1 MVSGR
6 RGRIASNR
14 LDGGGLLLPVK
25 LRKRFQSLGSRLDPS
40 ESRGLNKF
48 RYRTA
53 EVPYEEVGNATR
65 AVCSNE
71 KCIPD
76 YAGAFVVIER
86 VRSNMFGH
94 EGRSS
99 PECSIWHAARILREE
114 FPTCDSIVEHRNSK
128 SDWPRVLR
136 GNSSLKG
143 NGCCIIGAHAV
154 SANSI
159 QLQRRSSTS
168 STATSGSISKAKASV
183 VRCTPVAGVP
193 ARSWS
198 ERTAHTKDSKRHARK
213 SLAERSTTPAGVQR
227 ELIYLC
233 WDSAQRREHE
243 GGSAFSA
250 PVVRSTERGF
260 SIGNFSNVAEGISEV
275 QRGAIFDVHSKLA
288 RITRLCARCM
298 RPRAPKMGR
307 FLSPAKSA
315 GACVRRRVGEN
326 ADGLPPSAH
335 ATSARWPGE
344 PEMMPAARSGGVGL
358 NYRDVVVPLRDC
370 ARAAAP
376 RAALRRIE
384 LYRALQIRIAKGQ
397 TTKRMT
403 CVRGRHALELMN
415 DKGMAK

>member
-1 MVSGR
+1 MISGR
-6 RGRIASNR
+6 RGRIASNG
-14 LDGGGLLLPVK
+14 LDGGGLSLPAK
-25 LRKRFQSLGSRLDPS
+25 LRKRFQSFGSRLDPS
-40 ESRGLNKF
+40 ESRGLNKS
-48 RYRTA
+48 RHRTA

-128 SDWPRVLR
+128 SDSPRVLR

-143 NGCCIIGAHAV
+143 NGCCTIGAHPV
-154 SANSI
+154 SANSV
-159 QLQRRSSTS
+159 QLQRRSSIL
-168 STATSGSISKAKASV
+168 STATPGSISKAKASV
-183 VRCTPVAGVP
+183 VRCTPVAGAP

-198 ERTAHTKDSKRHARK
+198 ERSTHSKDSKRHARK
-213 SLAERSTTPAGVQR
+213 SLAERSTTPGGVQR
-227 ELIYLC
+227 RLVYLC
-233 WDSAQRREHE
+233 WDSAQRKEDG
-243 GGSAFSA
+243 GGSESSA

-260 SIGNFSNVAEGISEV
+260 SIGNFDNVAEGIPEA
-275 QRGAIFDVHSKLA
+275 QRVAIFDVHSKPA
-288 RITRLCARCM
+288 RITGLCARCM
-298 RPRAPKMGR
+298 RPYAPRMGR
-307 FLSPAKSA
+307 FLSPAQTA
-315 GACVRRRVGEN
+315 GAGGTRRVGEN
-326 ADGLPPSAH
+326 ADGLPPRAH
-335 ATSARWPGE
+335 AASARWPRE
-344 PEMMPAARSGGVGL
+344 PGMMPAARGGRVGR
-358 NYRDVVVPLRDC
+358 NYRDAVVRLRDC

-384 LYRALQIRIAKGQ
+384 LYRALLIRIAKDRA
-397 TTKRMT
+397 TKRMT
-403 CVRGRHALELMN
+403 CVRGRHAPELMN